1 MTLNPMKISDIRV
14 YERDLGTSRPYS
26 IAYKTVTEVKNV
38 FVEIELAN
46 GIVGI
51 GACNPSEKVVG
62 ENVDQ
67 ALGHLQSADFDYL
80 RGSRIN
86 GFESLLRQ
94 TKMALEKWPGS
105 HAAVDIA
112 LHDVFTKYLK
122 ISLGEYFGVA
132 HKKLPTSI
140 TIGIKN
146 VQETLDEATEYW
158 EAGFRCIKVKTGLSP
173 EEDAERILKIHE
185 KYPKAVLR
193 VDANQGYSPSD
204 LELFVKSTQKV
215 DLELIEQ
222 PFPVDRFAEGAK
234 DLSDEVSK
242 FLVADESLK
251 NPEDAIDLIKHVPGC
266 QIFNIKLMKSG
277 GLTNAREIAAIAGR
291 SGVNLMWGCNDES
304 AISITAA
311 MHLAFSYPHT
321 RYIDL
326 DGSLDL
332 VQDIVEPGFEIVEG
346 VMRPKGGMGLGVS
359 FQ

>member
-1 MTLNPMKISDIRV
+1 MKIAEIRV

-38 FVEIELAN
+38 FVEIELEN

-62 ENVDQ
+62 ETVDQ
-67 ALGHLQSADFDYL
+67 ALAHLEGADFGYL
-80 RGSRIN
+80 RGANISA
-86 GFESLLRQ
+86 FPSLIRQ
-94 TKMALEKWPGS
+94 TQALFEQWPGS
-105 HAAVDIA
+105 NVAVDIA
-112 LHDVFTKYLK
+112 LHDAFTKYLK

-132 HKKLPTSI
+132 HKSMPTSI

-146 VQETLDEATEYW
+146 VEDTVKEAEEYW
-158 EAGFRCIKVKTGLSP
+158 LAGYRCIKVKTGLSP

-193 VDANQGYSPSD
+193 VDANQGYTPAD
-204 LELFVKSTQKV
+204 LELFVRKTQTV

-222 PFPVDRFAEGAK
+222 PFPVDRFAADAK
-234 DLSDEVSK
+234 GLSANVSK
-242 FLVADESLK
+242 YLVADESCK
-251 NPEDAIDLIKHVPGC
+251 NPKDAIGLIKEVPNC
-266 QIFNIKLMKSG
+266 PIFNIKLMKTG
-277 GLTNAREIAAIAGR
+277 GLAAASEIAAMAGR
-291 SGVNLMWGCNDES
+291 AGIDLMWGCNDES

-321 RYIDL
+321 KYIDL

-332 VQDIVEPGFEIVEG
+332 VQDIVVPGFIIEEG